1 MNDKQRLSEILSTM
15 DIPEIR
21 REINLGNLSWLTR
34 NMSIRNRNHP
44 DFEEAWNLVKKLFK
58 EAMKR

>member
-34 NMSIRNRNHP
+34 NMAIRNRNHP
-44 DFEEAWNLVKKLFK
+44 DFEEAWSLVKKLFK
-58 EAMKR
+58 EETKR

>member
-34 NMSIRNRNHP
+34 NMAIRNKGRMN
-44 DFEEAWNLVKKLFK
+44 F
-58 EAMKR
+58 